1 MDACMTGRVAVITGA
16 CGGVGSAT
24 ADAFAAEGWY
34 VVGIDRS
41 APTEHVRL
49 DRFVQADLANDSEL
63 DRIRHDLADLDHVD
77 ALVNNAAVQINVRLV
92 DTTDEQWDQTMAV
105 NVRAAFRMIRSFHDA
120 LAMCRG
126 AVVNVGSVHSIA
138 TSPSVA
144 AYAVSKGSLA
154 ALTRS
159 AALELAADGIRCN
172 AVLPG
177 AVLTPMLTDG
187 LSRRPHPDGPD
198 GNLAALIARTPLG
211 FVAQPAHIASSIVF
225 LADTAKSPYTTGQT
239 LVVDGGATLRLGTE

>member
-1 MDACMTGRVAVITGA
+1 MSQRVAIITGA

-24 ADAFAAEGWY
+24 AEVFAREGWY
-34 VVGIDRS
+34 TVGIDRLPPPDGHHM
-41 APTEHVRL
+41 A
-49 DRFVQADLANDSEL
+49 RFVQADLGNDADI
-63 DRIRHDLADLDHVD
+63 DRVAAELADLDHVD
-77 ALVNNAAVQINVRLV
+77 ALVNNAAVQINVPLV
-92 DTTDEQWDQTMAV
+92 ETTDEQWDATMAV
-105 NVRAAFRMIRSFHDA
+105 NVRAAFRMIRAFHDQ
-120 LAMCRG
+120 LAVCRG

-138 TSPSVA
+138 TSPNVA

-159 AALELAADGIRCN
+159 AALELAHLGIRCN

-177 AVLTPMLTDG
+177 AVRTPMLIDG

-198 GNLAALIARTPLG
+198 GNLQALIDRTPLG
-211 FVAQPAHIASSIVF
+211 IVAEPWQIAHSIVF
-225 LADTAKSPYTTGQT
+225 LADTDKSPYTTGQS